1 MMKIVT
7 AEAFFQSNRS
17 GISQLN
23 TKVDDLVLSII
34 QEVQKR
40 GDQALLEYT
49 EQFDGAKLEQ
59 LYVQEEEFESAL
71 AEIPNELKQALM
83 QAKQQIEIFHEKQKE
98 ASWYDNFR
106 PGVTLGQKITP
117 IERVGIYVPGGK
129 AVYPSTVLMN
139 VIPAQIAGVK
149 ELIIATP
156 PRADGTIDPVI
167 LAAAQIAGVKK
178 IIKVGGAQAIAALA
192 YGTASIPKVD
202 KITGPGNQF
211 VARAKKWVFGDVAI
225 DMIAGPSEIC
235 IYADESTNPS
245 FAAADLLSQAE
256 HDERAQAICVTVSE
270 QVALTIQAE
279 VKQQLSRLKR
289 KKIAEESILN
299 EGAII
304 LVRDEKEAIAVM
316 NRIAPEHLQL
326 MNINAVETVDA
337 IQHAG
342 AIFIGQFSAEVVGD
356 YLAGPNHTLPTS
368 GTARFSSPL
377 GVYDFMKRSSVIHY
391 SEAALLR
398 EADAILTIAEQEQLE
413 GHAQAIRIRKGA
425 FK

>member
-1 MMKIVT
+1 MKIVT

-83 QAKQQIEIFHEKQKE
+83 QAKQQIEMFHEKQKE

-256 HDERAQAICVTVSE
+256 HDERAQAICVTVSQ

>member
-7 AEAFFQSNRS
+7 AEVFFQSNRS

-71 AEIPNELKQALM
+71 VEIPNELKQALM

>member
-40 GDQALLEYT
+40 GDQALFEYT

-83 QAKQQIEIFHEKQKE
+83 QAKQQIEMFHEKQKE

-192 YGTASIPKVD
+192 YGTPSIPKVD

>member
-304 LVRDEKEAIAVM
+304 LVRDEEEAIAVM

>member
-83 QAKQQIEIFHEKQKE
+83 QAKQQIEMFHEKQKE

-304 LVRDEKEAIAVM
+304 LVRDEEEAIAVM

>member
-71 AEIPNELKQALM
+71 VEIPNELKQALM

>member
-83 QAKQQIEIFHEKQKE
+83 QAKQQIEMFHEKQKE

>member
-59 LYVQEEEFESAL
+59 LYVQEEEFEGAL

-83 QAKQQIEIFHEKQKE
+83 QAKQQIEMFHEKQKE

-304 LVRDEKEAIAVM
+304 LVRDEEEAIAVM